1 MITLHDISIRE
12 GDMIAPCL
20 EATNLSTSDK
30 GTHSCVKFVME
41 LKSGNAPANALLS
54 SDLHSGSNRYAII
67 VVVERQLKLINKAL
81 TTLLTLLPRNT
92 LL

>member
-1 MITLHDISIRE
+1 MVTLHDISIRE

-30 GTHSCVKFVME
+30 GTHSCAKFVIE

-54 SDLHSGSNRYAII
+54 SDLHSGSNSVASGE
-67 VVVERQLKLINKAL
+67 VQLSHECGTGRHGSPVHSAAMSMIA
-81 TTLLTLLPRNT
+81 
-92 LL
+92 